1 MKEASLENS
10 FSFISIRWDQTFDT
24 ISAPSMDTSSSYI
37 SSIYRNE
44 KKNQL
49 QHGSLYIL
57 YIEFDLE
64 KKRRTFNSS
73 CRFIREKSKSWPITI
88 FSLLVIKLLSRTK
101 RHLMHLMTR
110 YQYVET
116 HISHHGYIVALHR
129 IEDAT
134 RYQITRIDQRSAR
147 ASTISVASS

>member
-37 SSIYRNE
+37 SSIYCNE

-64 KKRRTFNSS
+64 KKEKLLIPRVVLYEKNQSLGRLQSS
-73 CRFIREKSKSWPITI
+73 L
-88 FSLLVIKLLSRTK
+88 FSL
-101 RHLMHLMTR
+101 
-110 YQYVET
+110 
-116 HISHHGYIVALHR
+116 
-129 IEDAT
+129 
-134 RYQITRIDQRSAR
+134 
-147 ASTISVASS
+147 

>member
-10 FSFISIRWDQTFDT
+10 FSFISIRWDHTFDT

-44 KKNQL
+44 RKNQL

-64 KKRRTFNSS
+64 KKEKLLIPRVVLYEKNQSLGRLQSS
-73 CRFIREKSKSWPITI
+73 L
-88 FSLLVIKLLSRTK
+88 FSL
-101 RHLMHLMTR
+101 
-110 YQYVET
+110 
-116 HISHHGYIVALHR
+116 
-129 IEDAT
+129 
-134 RYQITRIDQRSAR
+134 
-147 ASTISVASS
+147 